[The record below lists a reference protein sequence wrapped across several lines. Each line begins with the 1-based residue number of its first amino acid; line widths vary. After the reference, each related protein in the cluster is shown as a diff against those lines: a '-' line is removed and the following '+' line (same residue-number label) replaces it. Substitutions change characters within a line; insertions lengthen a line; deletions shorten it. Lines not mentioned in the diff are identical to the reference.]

1 MKKNT
6 PTVIKSIFLFLLT
19 TIFSQFTAAQ
29 NSKVGFTVKTNCLE
43 VYAQPYYLDSNCE
56 SVEWWIDTSLYARTD
71 NFSYKFKA
79 AGTYSLCMKFKNSCK
94 KWDTTVCQKVTVTT
108 CPCDTTKISMKIV
121 KDSFTCGEYKMYASP
136 ATSSSQKYSYSW
148 TFGDGTSS
156 TSYDPIKQYKS
167 NGNYTP
173 CVEVKWTLPNTNTTC
188 TRKVCD
194 KITVSCSSTATKCDL
209 SRAKISYS
217 NKCNSFTFEAT
228 NFSDSCVKTNWL
240 IDSVKYF
247 GRLANVKFNYKGTYD
262 VCMYVVNSCY
272 NCDTMICT
280 TVKNECL
287 PKCDWSKTNV
297 GMGYTKS
304 KTCGEVIFEA
314 NNLQDTCY
322 SYEFIYGG
330 QAINKGRLTTH
341 KFTKNGNYK
350 VGYRFYNRCTGCDTT
365 IWKEVEIGCFDTKKC
380 TWPSNLGFAVKLVE
394 CPYIRVTMNEF
405 DMADSCYTYK
415 VVVNN
420 SEATQ
425 SKDNPRIFNY
435 KLPRNGKYSICV
447 YFKNWCTGCD
457 TVMCKEFSTDCIKT
471 TTKCNWK
478 NLDFGYS
485 SKCRSYVFEAYRND
499 TCETYQFKITKG
511 NTNTLLDAGRVQDYK
526 FSENGTYTVC
536 LKVFNSCLQCDTVI
550 CKTITV
556 NCGDSSVVKCSWKNP
571 GFGVSGDC
579 TKTFEANNQNNT
591 NVKYQWVFLDS
602 IGTTYGDGRIVKH
615 KFSKSGTYTVV
626 LKYFDTLTGCDTI
639 MYKTVTT
646 LCTTAG
652 LNSGIAKE
660 DVQLFPNPGSE
671 SFGIKMA
678 QKMVHVTCFTNMGQL
693 IFSGN
698 VDSADKVDCT
708 NWPAGIYN
716 VKIQTES
723 GIVYR
728 MFVKQL

>member
-1 MKKNT
+1 MKKIT
-6 PTVIKSIFLFLLT
+6 PTIIKSIFLFLST

-71 NFSYKFKA
+71 NFSHKFKT
-79 AGTYSLCMKFKNSCK
+79 AGTYSLCMKLKNSCK
-94 KWDTTVCQKVTVTT
+94 KWDTTICQKVTVTT

-121 KDSFTCGEYKMYASP
+121 KDTVTCGEYKMYASP
-136 ATSSSQKYSYSW
+136 ASSSSQKYSYSW
-148 TFGDGTSS
+148 NFGDGTSS

-167 NGNYTP
+167 NGSYTP
-173 CVEVKWTLPNTNTTC
+173 CLEVKWTLPNTNNTC

-194 KITVSCSSTATKCDL
+194 KITVSCSSANTKCDL

-228 NFSDSCVKTNWL
+228 NFSDSCVKTYWL

-272 NCDTMICT
+272 KCDTMICT

-287 PKCDWSKTNV
+287 PSCDWSKTNV

-304 KTCGEVIFEA
+304 KTCGEVVFEA
-314 NNLQDTCY
+314 NNLQDTCI

-365 IWKEVEIGCFDTKKC
+365 VWKEVEIGCFETKKC
-380 TWPSNLGFAVKLVE
+380 TWPSNLGFTVKLVE

-425 SKDNPRIFNY
+425 SKDNPGIFNY
-435 KLPRNGKYSICV
+435 KLPKNGKYSICV

-457 TVMCKEFSTDCIKT
+457 TLLCKDFSTDCIKT
-471 TTKCNWK
+471 TTKCNWR
-478 NLDFGYS
+478 NAGFEYS
-485 SKCRSYVFEAYRND
+485 SKCRSYLFEAYNLDD
-499 TCETYQFKITKG
+499 TCNRYQFKITKG
-511 NTNTLLDAGRVQDYK
+511 NSSTWLTPGRVQDYK
-526 FSENGTYTVC
+526 FPSNGYYNVC
-536 LKVFNSCLQCDTVI
+536 LKIMNSCKNCDTII
-550 CKTITV
+550 CKTVYV
-556 NCGDSSVVKCSWKNP
+556 NCTDSTVKCNWKNP

-591 NVKYQWVFLDS
+591 NVKYQWVFLYS

-626 LKYFDTLTGCDTI
+626 LKYIDTLTGCDTI
-639 MYKTVTT
+639 IYKTVTVK
-646 LCTTAG
+646 CTTAG
-652 LNSGIAKE
+652 ISASDLQA
-660 DVQLFPNPGSE
+660 VTVYPNPGTE
-671 SFGIKMA
+671 SFEI
-678 QKMVHVTCFTNMGQL
+678 QSNQPSTSVTCYTNMGQL
-693 IFSGN
+693 VFSGD
-698 VDSADKVDCT
+698 VKSGEKVNCAQ
-708 NWPAGIYN
+708 WPAGIYTI
-716 VKIQTES
+716 KIQTES

-728 MFVKQL
+728 RFVKQL